1 MFENKLK
8 KNKGKL
14 LHIEI
19 IPSFFFLVY
28 QVTQKPTLQHIG
40 KLLIDVLGAW
50 KVLPLDT
57 VNWVSTASK
66 DVPGTIGVTSDT
78 TVSSATTAINL
89 PIAYRQYCVPVDGLV
104 LHGVLVAV
112 TMLWR
117 INPDVIGCII
127 RNEMKNNNNRKI
139 FFFFPLMMTMSKH
152 KDSL

>member
-19 IPSFFFLVY
+19 IPSFFFG
-28 QVTQKPTLQHIG
+28 I
-40 KLLIDVLGAW
+40 LGNSKAYIA
-50 KVLPLDT
+50 T
-57 VNWVSTASK
+57 HRQASNRCSGGRENSPAGYSQLGVDCIK
-66 DVPGTIGVTSDT
+66 GCARNYRCVTSDT
-78 TVSSATTAINL
+78 TVSSATTAINSL
-89 PIAYRQYCVPVDGLV
+89 IVYRQYPVQVDGLA

-127 RNEMKNNNNRKI
+127 RKEMKNNNNRKI